1 MKPTIDAPS
10 IEQICNATH
19 HDPFSVLGMHRVTV
33 RGKPAVAVRSFQP
46 AASGVSVVHRE
57 TRAGTPMT
65 RLFGGDFFEAVFTGV
80 EAIFPYDL
88 TIHRA
93 DGTAHITPDPY
104 SFLPVLSDFDLQ
116 LLGEGN
122 HLRSHE
128 KLGAHVRTVQGITGT
143 HFAVW
148 APNAHRVSLVGE
160 FNSWDGRRHAM
171 RTLGGSGIWEVF
183 VPGLGPGTL
192 YKYEVKGIHG
202 QIVTKADPHAYYSEL
217 RPSTASVIWDLSGYE
232 WSDDAWCEQRTA
244 LDPLTSPLSI
254 YEVHLGSW
262 MRVPEEDNRWLTYRE
277 LAHKLGDYVAEM
289 GYTHVELLPITE
301 HPHDGSWGYQCIGY
315 FAPTSR
321 FGNPDDFRYFVDE
334 LHRRGIGVILDWVPA
349 HFPKD
354 AHGLARFD
362 GSALYEHE
370 DPRLGEHQDW
380 GTYIFNYGRTEVCN
394 FLLSSALF
402 WLGEY
407 HLDGLRVDA
416 VASMLY
422 LDYSREEGQ
431 WVPNE
436 FGGRE
441 NLAAIAFIK
450 RLNELCHEHQPGTMI
465 FAEESTSFP
474 AVSKPLY
481 DGGLGFTFKW
491 NMGWMHDTLEY
502 IARDPIHR
510 SHHYDQLSFGMLYA
524 FTENFVLP
532 ISHDEVVHMKG
543 SMIGKMPGDEW
554 QQFANLRLYYGFQWT
569 MPGKKLL
576 FMGQDF
582 GQHNEWN
589 DHQSLD
595 WNLLNFPNHSAL
607 KGWVRDL
614 NMLYRDH
621 GALHQQ
627 DTSWQG
633 FQWLQVEDAGNSVL
647 AFCRR
652 GTRKDGD
659 PGDHLV
665 IACNFTPVVREGY
678 RLGVPIA
685 GPYLELLNS
694 DADVYCGSGVGNAG
708 QVHAAE
714 EPTGDQPATL
724 TLTLPPL
731 SLLILKPAAGLS

>member
-19 HDPFSVLGMHRVTV
+19 HDPFSVLGMHPVTV
-33 RGKPAVAVRSFQP
+33 DGEPAMAVRAFQP
-46 AASGVSVVHRE
+46 AATGVSVVHRD
-57 TRAGTPMT
+57 TRADQPMK
-65 RLFGGDFFEAVFTGV
+65 RLFGGDFFEAVFPGV
-80 EAIFPYDL
+80 EQVFPYDL
-88 TIHRA
+88 AIHRA
-93 DGTAHITPDPY
+93 DGTAHVTPDSY

-122 HLRSHE
+122 HFRSHE
-128 KLGAHVRTVQGITGT
+128 KLGAHVRTVEGITGT

-148 APNAHRVSLVGE
+148 APNAHRVSVVGE
-160 FNSWDGRRHAM
+160 FNSWDGRRHTM

-202 QIVTKADPHAYYSEL
+202 QVVTKADPHAYFSEL
-217 RPSTASVIWDLSGYE
+217 RPRTASVVWELTGHE
-232 WSDDAWCEQRTA
+232 WSDDAWCEQRA
-244 LDPLTSPLSI
+244 SLDPLASPLSI

-277 LAHKLGDYVAEM
+277 LADKLGSYVEEM

-321 FGNPDDFRYFVDE
+321 FGTPDDFMFFVDE

-354 AHGLARFD
+354 EHGLARFD

-402 WLGEY
+402 WLQEY

-441 NLAAIAFIK
+441 NLEAIAFLK

-510 SHHYDQLSFGMLYA
+510 NHHYDQLSFGMLYA

-554 QQFANLRLYYGFQWT
+554 QAFANLRLYYGFQWT
-569 MPGKKLL
+569 MPGKQLL
-576 FMGQDF
+576 FMGQEF
-582 GQHNEWN
+582 GQYNEWN

-595 WNLLNFPNHSAL
+595 WNLLEFPNHGAL
-607 KGWVRDL
+607 KQWVQDL
-614 NMLYRDH
+614 NAVYRCE
-621 GALHQQ
+621 GALYER
-627 DTSWQG
+627 DTSWEG
-633 FQWLQVEDAGNSVL
+633 FQWLQVNDPDNSVL
-647 AFCRR
+647 AYCRR
-652 GTRKDGD
+652 GAD

-665 IACNFTPVVREGY
+665 IACNFTPVAREEY
-678 RLGVPIA
+678 RLGVPTA
-685 GPYLELLNS
+685 GPYRELLNS
-694 DADVYCGSGVGNAG
+694 DAGAYQGSGVGNAG
-708 QVHAAE
+708 QVTATAE
-714 EPTGDQPATL
+714 PSGDQPATL

-731 SLLILKPAAGLS
+731 AVLILKPASEPS